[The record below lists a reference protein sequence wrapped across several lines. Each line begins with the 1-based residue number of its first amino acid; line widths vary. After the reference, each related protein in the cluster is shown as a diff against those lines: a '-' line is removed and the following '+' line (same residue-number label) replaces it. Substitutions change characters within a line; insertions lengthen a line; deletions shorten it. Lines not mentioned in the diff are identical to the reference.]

1 MEVYL
6 ENSKSKTGKHAI
18 RSLLYTLENGK
29 LVEYKNVKVKSKV
42 PPTYKIGDKSLV
54 IIPDKGIFIHLV
66 FLKNLKNKVRGKVTV
81 YKDGNVVS
89 EFNYRKLKLKL
100 VKGEPTYAELVKAL
114 FEELKIPIKGINIKL
129 PKG

>member
-29 LVEYKNVKVKSKV
+29 LVEYKNFKVKSKV
-42 PPTYKIGDKSLV
+42 PPTYKIGDKALV

-66 FLKNLKNKVRGKVTV
+66 FLKNLKNKVKGKVTV

-114 FEELKIPIKGINIKL
+114 FEELKIPLKGINVKL